1 MTIEQFKILHRNIR
15 HCFPRTDE
23 INNLPS
29 VTDPT
34 QDIPIRNIE
43 LTAAGIPINVKDLK
57 GKMPMSGVPVESFTT
72 IEKRNND
79 KFDVLGELQESA
91 KLISRS
97 GVQTNYKPIKKQK
110 KHED

>member
-1 MTIEQFKILHRNIR
+1 MTIEQFKTLHRNIR

-23 INNLPS
+23 VNNLPS
-29 VTDPT
+29 ETDPT

-57 GKMPMSGVPVESFTT
+57 GKMPMSGVPIEQLTS

-91 KLISRS
+91 KTISRS
-97 GVQTNYKPIKKQK
+97 GATTNFKPILKQK
-110 KHED
+110 KHEE